1 MSQIA
6 YVTEEG
12 LRKLKEELH
21 HLKTKERPSISNQI
35 AEARDKGDL
44 SENAEYDAAKEAQG
58 LLELKISKLEDTVSN
73 ARIIDESKLDSTK
86 VLIIT
91 KVKFKNLANKAE
103 LTYTLVPEQEA
114 DLKTGRISVDSPIGK
129 GLLGKK
135 VGDLAEIKVPSGM
148 VMKFEILEVNRD

>member
-1 MSQIA
+1 
-6 YVTEEG
+6 
-12 LRKLKEELH
+12 
-21 HLKTKERPSISNQI
+21 
-35 AEARDKGDL
+35 
-44 SENAEYDAAKEAQG
+44 
-58 LLELKISKLEDTVSN
+58 LELKISKLEDTVSN

-86 VLIIT
+86 VLILT
-91 KVKFKNLANKAE
+91 KVKLKNLANKAE